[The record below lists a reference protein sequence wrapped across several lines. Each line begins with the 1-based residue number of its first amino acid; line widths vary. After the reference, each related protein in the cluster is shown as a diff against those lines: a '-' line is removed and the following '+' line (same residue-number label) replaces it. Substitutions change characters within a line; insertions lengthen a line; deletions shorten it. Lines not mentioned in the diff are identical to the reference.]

1 MGIIL
6 EDVFAFHS
14 LPQLLRDRNLNILDV
29 KSRTDTYISYSLIG
43 MASFLLIVICYLAVF
58 ATESQSIQLLT
69 GLFGILVGYLVGNRS
84 NAERVAHL

>member
-1 MGIIL
+1 MTWKPSGDPVAL
-6 EDVFAFHS
+6 GRELAKK
-14 LPQLLRDRNLNILDV
+14 NDV